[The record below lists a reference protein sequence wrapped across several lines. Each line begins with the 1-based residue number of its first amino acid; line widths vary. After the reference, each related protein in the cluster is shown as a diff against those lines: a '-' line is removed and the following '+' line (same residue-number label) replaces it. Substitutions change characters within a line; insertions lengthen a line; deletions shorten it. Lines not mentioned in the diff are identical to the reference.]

1 MVTKLLILVVVFNS
15 VASQLLLKR
24 AVGEIGKPTSLDGL
38 TGFFQAAAVSPAV
51 YASLVLQVVGYA
63 LWMVVLTQEKL
74 GIAVAMLGSG
84 FYVLMALLAWALF
97 DEQLTLLQWTGV
109 ALITLGVACMFAR
122 A

>member
-1 MVTKLLILVVVFNS
+1 
-15 VASQLLLKR
+15 
-24 AVGEIGKPTSLDGL
+24 
-38 TGFFQAAAVSPAV
+38 
-51 YASLVLQVVGYA
+51 
-63 LWMVVLTQEKL
+63 MVVLTQEKL